1 MTEFILNYINCGP
14 IRTPL
19 SKGNGLLTQKR
30 GSGIFKSRN
39 FNKIN
44 NLSVD
49 PLLFLDEMAGM
60 RSLISKIIIAV
71 FAFGLL
77 FPQVNFVYAASAS
90 DLYFEAQKSFYS
102 LKASP
107 EKQKFRHHWMKT
119 IKLFAKV
126 VDRFPKSKEAYK
138 AEFTTGK
145 LYEGLN
151 AVSKNSKDLDRA
163 IHHYNNV
170 SANYQPA
177 NLSDDALFRVAE
189 LHFVKRNFNAASD
202 TFKKVVQ
209 KYPEGDQ
216 ARKAQ
221 EKYKS
226 IRVAAKIKD
235 TPKYPAIVKQSQP
248 KPIAPPKK
256 DIPVK
261 MASAVVSDKK
271 KIVAEFKEKTQKPV
285 VKKIKQ
291 VVPAQPR
298 KKVPEVV
305 VRQAKKAQAAPVS
318 KKRRN
323 IKDGFGR
330 GYLYNP
336 KIPKRKQIEAPLI
349 VVDAGHGGKDHG
361 AMSASGIKEK
371 DVNIKIAKHV
381 KTILVNRYKYRVV
394 MTRKD
399 DTFIPLKDRSKIS
412 NKRDADL
419 FVSIHANAAKRK
431 SAHGIETYFL
441 GTSHNEQALET
452 AARENGELVKSVK
465 DDQVQQILASLITT
479 TKINDSSRLA
489 GRVQENLYR
498 SSKKKN
504 RNLKNLGVKEGPFYV
519 LHGADM
525 PSILVEVGFL
535 TNKKEAR
542 MLSKPDYLYRLASSI
557 AEGIHKY
564 LQDKG
569 PSI

>member
-1 MTEFILNYINCGP
+1 MTDTRFVNSN
-14 IRTPL
+14 
-19 SKGNGLLTQKR
+19 
-30 GSGIFKSRN
+30 IFKVIFVAGFLFCQTN
-39 FNKIN
+39 F
-44 NLSVD
+44 
-49 PLLFLDEMAGM
+49 
-60 RSLISKIIIAV
+60 AV
-71 FAFGLL
+71 
-77 FPQVNFVYAASAS
+77 AARALPAS
-90 DLYFEAQKSFYS
+90 DLYFLAQKSFYQ
-102 LKASP
+102 LKAAP
-107 EKQKFRHHWMKT
+107 EKQKYRHHWMKT
-119 IKLFAKV
+119 ISMFSKV
-126 VDRFPKSKEAYK
+126 VDRYPQSSEAYR
-138 AEFTTGK
+138 AEFTIGK

-163 IHHYNNV
+163 VQHYNNV
-170 SANYQPA
+170 SEKYTPA

-189 LHFVKRNFNAASD
+189 IYLSKRKFASASV
-202 TFKKVVQ
+202 TFKKIFEN
-209 KYPEGDQ
+209 YPQGDQ
-216 ARKAQ
+216 AKIAQ
-221 EKYKS
+221 QKYKS
-226 IRVAAKIKD
+226 IKVD
-235 TPKYPAIVKQSQP
+235 PKNKVYAEVPTVKPKHP
-248 KPIAPPKK
+248 KPVTIAKQDSQLK
-256 DIPVK
+256 R
-261 MASAVVSDKK
+261 VSSVATFEDKK
-271 KIVAEFKEKTQKPV
+271 KVVAEFKQKTRKAI
-285 VKKIKQ
+285 VKKVSQPASAKPSSKGPIKKK
-291 VVPAQPR
+291 VAQPAIKIR
-298 KKVPEVV
+298 KVKKAPAKEKVLQAPI
-305 VRQAKKAQAAPVS
+305 RTAKKEV
-318 KKRRN
+318 K

-361 AMSASGIKEK
+361 ARSASGIKEK

-381 KTILVNRYKYRVV
+381 KTILVNRFKYRVV

-441 GTSHNEQALET
+441 GTSHNERALET

-465 DDQVQQILASLITT
+465 DNQVQQILASLITT

-489 GRVQENLYR
+489 GRVQDNLYK
-498 SSKKKN
+498 SSKKKY
-504 RNLKNLGVKEGPFYV
+504 RGLKNLGVKEGPFYV

-535 TNKKEAR
+535 THRKEAK
-542 MLSKPDYLYRLASSI
+542 MLSQPEYLYRLASSI